1 MFTRRFLAVLALGAS
16 LVFTAACGNGGNT
29 AKEKTDITFFGSS
42 TLAPLPQAAVKTR
55 LAPRANTA
63 KNLRV
68 NI

>member
-42 TLAPLPQAAVKTR
+42 TLAPEKVISVYLFRIV
-55 LAPRANTA
+55 
-63 KNLRV
+63 NLGAGCH
-68 NI
+68 